1 MPQPLSDTL
10 CLSHSLSAC
19 QPLTVSLLV
28 QSNAFVDGMEQKLK
42 EDLDESGCLPR
53 GPCPERARIHGVV
66 FEELIERSVELSQQ
80 LAKCIT
86 A

>member
-1 MPQPLSDTL
+1 M
-10 CLSHSLSAC
+10 
-19 QPLTVSLLV
+19 
-28 QSNAFVDGMEQKLK
+28 DGMEQKLK